1 MKKSIVLIILFA
13 SIQLLGL
20 AQTRMEIDSVKHEL
34 SIATQDT
41 TRALLMAQLCQF
53 YKWNRPD
60 SAIYFGNEAVA
71 LARHINFPKAELSAL
86 GGIILTHMAIGNDS
100 KALQITLEAL
110 KIAEKNPD
118 WPGKPGL
125 LYHLATVYTQAKDYE
140 KALSYYKESK
150 ILAEAI
156 NPWFASIGGAG
167 IASTFLKLNQLDS
180 AFYYGKI
187 AKVNSERLNPVVAT
201 PFTTWVLGEI
211 YFEAGMYDSALIL
224 NKQSLQISRNS
235 RELFRC
241 NYNIARIYQ
250 KIEKLD
256 TALFFAKQA
265 KEVAEESGI
274 FSDIIEGEI
283 LLSEFYE
290 ITDPEKAL
298 QFSKSAIAYRDSLDD
313 LRIQTGLEAFID
325 YDEQE
330 RQYEIEAANVAY
342 QNQVQRLWIFS
353 ISIGLISLLIL
364 AFILFRNNKLKQKA
378 NALLQEQKEKIQS
391 TLEKLKSTQ
400 AQLIQSEKMASLGE
414 LTAGIA
420 HEIQNPLNFVNN
432 FSEVST
438 ELVDEMKEE
447 LAAGS
452 VQFAVE
458 IADDLKQNLEKITL
472 HGKRADAIVK
482 GMLEHSKRGS
492 GQKEPTNLNA
502 LAEEFLRLS
511 YQSFL
516 AKEPEFLCELKTNL
530 DPNLPQ
536 VSVIPQDIG
545 KVLLNLMNN
554 AFYACAERL
563 AQSEVEGSRSTVNE
577 KAKSTPQSS
586 RNIGTGSEGGEGFKP
601 VVIVKT
607 TVTKS
612 PSGDLGVEI
621 SVQDNGPGIP
631 DSIKEKIFQPFFTTK
646 PTGSGTGLGLSLS
659 YDIVKAHGGKLRVIS
674 KEKNGSEFIIHLVI
688 DMNLC

>member
-492 GQKEPTNLNA
+492 GQKELTNLNT
-502 LAEEFLRLS
+502 LADEFLRLS

-516 AKEPEFLCELKTNL
+516 AKEPDFKCELKTDL
-530 DPNLPQ
+530 APDLPQ

-545 KVLLNLMNN
+545 KVLLNLINN
-554 AFYACAERL
+554 AFYA
-563 AQSEVEGSRSTVNE
+563 VNE
-577 KAKSTPQSS
+577 KASSGNVDSHYKPIVTVSSTYSPQA
-586 RNIGTGSEGGEGFKP
+586 GGQGG
-601 VVIVKT
+601 VVK
-607 TVTKS
+607 
-612 PSGDLGVEI
+612 I

-659 YDIVKAHGGKLRVIS
+659 YDIVKAHGGELRVES
-674 KEKNGSEFIIHLVI
+674 KEGERTEFTLIIPAT
-688 DMNLC
+688 